1 MTADVRAG
9 HAVSALR
16 TPATPGP
23 RLLLALLLWLLACG
37 AALALPTASAPRIG
51 VATMQPGTIFFER
64 FGHDAIVV
72 VDPATGAATS
82 YNFGFFDPDEPDF
95 ISNFVHGHMHYR
107 LQALPFADDMAY
119 YRDVG
124 RGVSIQWLNL
134 SNAEATRLASALA
147 ENAKP
152 ENARYGYDYF
162 TDNCATRVRDAID
175 TALGGSLK
183 RQIEGRSHG
192 TTYRSESVRLA
203 SPAPWMWL
211 GFDIGLG
218 PAADRPLSVWQES
231 FVPMRLADALRE
243 VDGSNGQPLVLAEER
258 ILPHRIAAEPAEAP
272 RPLWPWTL
280 AGLAI
285 AVAATLAARRAPR
298 IVAGVALPFW
308 GLCIVLGALMLF
320 IWLFTAHR
328 FGWANH
334 NLLLFNP
341 LCVLLLPGG
350 WRIVRGRAAGP
361 WFGRWLGLVAAC
373 TIVAL
378 FLLWLPTLPQRNAP
392 WIALLL
398 PVHVG
403 LWLALGRSGL
413 RPQA

>member
-1 MTADVRAG
+1 MTADARAA
-9 HAVSALR
+9 HAASAPR
-16 TPATPGP
+16 APATPGP

-37 AALALPTASAPRIG
+37 AALATPTTSVPRIG

-82 YNFGFFDPDEPDF
+82 YNFGFFDPGEPDF
-95 ISNFVHGHMHYR
+95 ISNFVFGQMRYR
-107 LQALPFADDMAY
+107 LQALPFADDLGY
-119 YRDVG
+119 YREVG

-134 SNAEATRLASALA
+134 GDAEATRLAAALA

-183 RQIEGRSHG
+183 SQIEGRSHG

-243 VDGSNGQPLVLAEER
+243 VDGSNGQPLVLAEEQ
-258 ILPHRIAAEPAEAP
+258 ILPHRIAPEPAEAP
-272 RPLWPWTL
+272 RPWWPWAL

-285 AVAATLAARRAPR
+285 AVAAMLAARRVPR

-308 GLCIVLGALMLF
+308 TLCIGLGALMLF
-320 IWLFTAHR
+320 IWFFTAHR

-341 LCVLLLPGG
+341 LCLLLLPGG
-350 WRIVRGRAAGP
+350 WRIVRGRTAGP
-361 WFGRWLGLVAAC
+361 WFGRWLGVVAAC
-373 TIVAL
+373 TVVAL
-378 FLLWLPTLPQRNAP
+378 FLLWLPTLPQRNAH

-403 LWLALGRSGL
+403 LWLALGRSRL
-413 RPQA
+413 RP

>member
-1 MTADVRAG
+1 MTAADPG
-9 HAVSALR
+9 HPRRGRCA
-16 TPATPGP
+16 
-23 RLLLALLLWLLACG
+23 RLLLAAALWLLACH
-37 AALALPTASAPRIG
+37 AALAQAADTAPRIG
-51 VATMQPGTIFFER
+51 VATMAPGTVFFER

-95 ISNFVHGHMHYR
+95 IANFVYGRMRYR
-107 LQALPFADDMAY
+107 LQALPFADDLAY

-134 SNAEATRLASALA
+134 RNEEAIRLANALA
-147 ENAKP
+147 ENARP
-152 ENARYGYDYF
+152 ENARYGYEYF

-175 TALGGSLK
+175 EALDGLLK
-183 RQIEGRSHG
+183 RQTEGRSHG
-192 TTYRSESVRLA
+192 STYRGESVRLA

-243 VDGSNGQPLVLAEER
+243 VNGSNGQPLVLAEER
-258 ILPHRIAAEPAEAP
+258 ILPHRIAPEPAEAP
-272 RPLWPWTL
+272 RPWWPWSL

-285 AVAATLAARRAPR
+285 AIATLLAARRAPR
-298 IVAGVALPFW
+298 AVAAAALPFW
-308 GLCIVLGALMLF
+308 SLCVVLGGLMLF
-320 IWLFTAHR
+320 LWIFTAHR
-328 FGWANH
+328 FAWANH

-341 LCVLLLPGG
+341 LCLLLLPGG
-350 WRIVRGRAAGP
+350 WRILRGRAAGP
-361 WFGRWLGLVAAC
+361 WFGRWLVVVAAG
-373 TIVAL
+373 TLAAL
-378 FLLWLPTLPQRNAP
+378 FLLWLPVIPQRNAP

-398 PVHVG
+398 PIHVG
-403 LWLALGRSGL
+403 LWLGL
-413 RPQA
+413 RRR